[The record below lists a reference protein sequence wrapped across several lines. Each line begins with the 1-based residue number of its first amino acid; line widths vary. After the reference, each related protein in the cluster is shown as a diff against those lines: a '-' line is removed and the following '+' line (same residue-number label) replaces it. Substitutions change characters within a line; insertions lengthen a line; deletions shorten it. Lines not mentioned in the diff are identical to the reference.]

1 MSDSFEVF
9 EGKTLADV
17 FKDIY
22 TNSENNKKQIEV
34 LMKDLLKFVTD
45 TASAIALVPILK
57 EYLDVA
63 VKNDEQLIKLASI
76 VQKLA
81 SADAKGSENEF
92 GLSELEKEQLMS
104 NLGDTIKDIQDESD
118 RIHEGLILNQLLFL
132 RGNNG
137 FTF

>member
-1 MSDSFEVF
+1 MSDSFEVL

-22 TNSENNKKQIEV
+22 NNSQSNKKQIEV

-45 TASAIALVPILK
+45 TASAVALVPILK
-57 EYLDVA
+57 EYLDVS
-63 VKNDEQLIKLASI
+63 VRNDEQLIKLASI

-81 SADAKGSENEF
+81 SAESKGSEGEF

-118 RIHEGLILNQLLFL
+118 RINEEIETKQTSFPES
-132 RGNNG
+132 
-137 FTF
+137 

>member
-57 EYLDVA
+57 E
-63 VKNDEQLIKLASI
+63 
-76 VQKLA
+76 
-81 SADAKGSENEF
+81 F
-92 GLSELEKEQLMS
+92 
-104 NLGDTIKDIQDESD
+104 
-118 RIHEGLILNQLLFL
+118 
-132 RGNNG
+132 
-137 FTF
+137 

>member
-22 TNSENNKKQIEV
+22 NNSESNKKQIEV

-45 TASAIALVPILK
+45 TASAVALVPILK

-63 VKNDEQLIKLASI
+63 VRNDEQLIKLASI

-81 SADAKGSENEF
+81 SAEAKGSENEF

-104 NLGDTIKDIQDESD
+104 NLGETIKDIQDESD
-118 RIHEGLILNQLLFL
+118 RINEEIDTKKSNYPES
-132 RGNNG
+132 
-137 FTF
+137 

>member
-9 EGKTLADV
+9 EGKTLSDV

-22 TNSENNKKQIEV
+22 KNSENNKKQIEV

-45 TASAIALVPILK
+45 TASAVALVPILK
-57 EYLDVA
+57 DYLDVA
-63 VKNDEQLIKLASI
+63 VKNDEQLIKVAAI

-81 SADAKGSENEF
+81 SAESKGSESEF

-118 RIHEGLILNQLLFL
+118 RINEEIETKQTSFPES
-132 RGNNG
+132 
-137 FTF
+137 

>member
-9 EGKTLADV
+9 EGKTLSDV

-34 LMKDLLKFVTD
+34 LMKDLLKFITD

-81 SADAKGSENEF
+81 SAEAKGSENEF

-118 RIHEGLILNQLLFL
+118 RINEEIDSKSTSFPEG
-132 RGNNG
+132 
-137 FTF
+137 

>member
-22 TNSENNKKQIEV
+22 NNSQSNKKQIEV

-45 TASAIALVPILK
+45 TASAVALVPILK
-57 EYLDVA
+57 EYLDVS
-63 VKNDEQLIKLASI
+63 VRNDEQLIKLASI

-81 SADAKGSENEF
+81 SAESKGSEGEF

-104 NLGDTIKDIQDESD
+104 GLSDSIAEIQEQSDKISEDIDSTQSKFPES
-118 RIHEGLILNQLLFL
+118 
-132 RGNNG
+132 
-137 FTF
+137 

>member
-118 RIHEGLILNQLLFL
+118 RIHEEIDIKSTSFPEG
-132 RGNNG
+132 
-137 FTF
+137 

>member
-22 TNSENNKKQIEV
+22 NNSQSNKKQIEV

-45 TASAIALVPILK
+45 TASAVALVPILK
-57 EYLDVA
+57 EYLDVS
-63 VKNDEQLIKLASI
+63 VRNDEQLIKLASI

-81 SADAKGSENEF
+81 SAESKGSESEF

-118 RIHEGLILNQLLFL
+118 RINEEIETKQTSFPES
-132 RGNNG
+132 
-137 FTF
+137 

>member
-9 EGKTLADV
+9 EGKTLSDV

-22 TNSENNKKQIEV
+22 KNSETNKKQIEV

-45 TASAIALVPILK
+45 TASAVALVPILK
-57 EYLDVA
+57 DYLDVA
-63 VKNDEQLIKLASI
+63 VKNDEQLIKVAAI

-81 SADAKGSENEF
+81 SAEAKGSDSEF

-104 NLGDTIKDIQDESD
+104 GLSDSIAEIQEQSDKISEDIDSTQSKFPES
-118 RIHEGLILNQLLFL
+118 
-132 RGNNG
+132 
-137 FTF
+137 

>member
-9 EGKTLADV
+9 EGKTLSDV

-22 TNSENNKKQIEV
+22 KNSENNKKQIEV

-45 TASAIALVPILK
+45 TASAVALVPILK
-57 EYLDVA
+57 DYLDVA
-63 VKNDEQLIKLASI
+63 VKNDEQLIKVAAI

-81 SADAKGSENEF
+81 SAEAKGSDNEF

-104 NLGDTIKDIQDESD
+104 GLSDSIAEIQEESD
-118 RIHEGLILNQLLFL
+118 RISEEIDSKQSKFPES
-132 RGNNG
+132 
-137 FTF
+137 

>member
-22 TNSENNKKQIEV
+22 NNSQSNKKQIEV

-45 TASAIALVPILK
+45 TASAVALVPILK
-57 EYLDVA
+57 EYLDVS
-63 VKNDEQLIKLASI
+63 VRNDEQLIKLASI

-81 SADAKGSENEF
+81 SAEAKGSESEF

-118 RIHEGLILNQLLFL
+118 RINEEIETKQTSFPEG
-132 RGNNG
+132 
-137 FTF
+137 